1 MAPFDPAVEFSW
13 HSAIIMHCD
22 PQLSQGLTVDE
33 KRGLTA
39 AHCVCSSVLLIN
51 NGTAEKDSRKTI
63 KAQNPTLR
71 LLTIYSKVKIYLKET
86 KKGQLAIS
94 IRAQMSLLRKGL
106 VQNFRSALCWATSPS

>member
-1 MAPFDPAVEFSW
+1 LAPFDPAVEFSW
-13 HSAIIMHCD
+13 HAAIIMHCD

-71 LLTIYSKVKIYLKET
+71 LLTFYSKVKIYLKET
-86 KKGQLAIS
+86 KK
-94 IRAQMSLLRKGL
+94 
-106 VQNFRSALCWATSPS
+106 RSVGYFYTRTNELT

>member
-1 MAPFDPAVEFSW
+1 
-13 HSAIIMHCD
+13 MHCD

-94 IRAQMSLLRKGL
+94 IQAQMSLLRKGL
-106 VQNFRSALCWATSPS
+106 LQNFRSALCWATSPS

>member
-1 MAPFDPAVEFSW
+1 
-13 HSAIIMHCD
+13 MHCD

-39 AHCVCSSVLLIN
+39 AHCVCSSVLLMN

-94 IRAQMSLLRKGL
+94 IQAQMSLLRKGL
-106 VQNFRSALCWATSPS
+106 LQNFRSALCWATSPSRPN